1 MTLVISTEHV
11 ETALTRILYQ
21 FKDKPKFEAFITAFV
36 QQFQDIED
44 AIGQLLTDRQV
55 DTATGENLNILG
67 RIVGQAR
74 EGRSDADYRI
84 WIKARIQINKS
95 SGLTEEIYN
104 VLKLITGFMDVG
116 DFQLEEFDAEYPAS
130 FQLTINE
137 PLGALDPQIIYDVV
151 DEMRSAC
158 VAFNL
163 TYGLNSPLARYD
175 VVGAG
180 YNQGYYGQTI

>member
-1 MTLVISTEHV
+1 MSLTIVDNQV
-11 ETALTRILYQ
+11 ETAIRRLLYQ
-21 FKDKPKFEAFITAFV
+21 FKDKPNFEAFVTAFV

-44 AIGQLLTDRQV
+44 VIGQLLTDRQV

-67 RIVGQAR
+67 RIVGQPR
-74 EGRSDADYRI
+74 EGRTDADYRI

-116 DFQLEEFDAEYPAS
+116 DFQIEELDYPAS
-130 FQLTINE
+130 FFMTINPALE
-137 PLGALDPQIIYDVV
+137 SLDPQIIYDVI

-158 VAFNL
+158 IAFSIFYHI
-163 TYGLNSPLARYD
+163 TDPVFAFDVGPGFDQGHLAGI
-175 VVGAG
+175 V
-180 YNQGYYGQTI
+180 